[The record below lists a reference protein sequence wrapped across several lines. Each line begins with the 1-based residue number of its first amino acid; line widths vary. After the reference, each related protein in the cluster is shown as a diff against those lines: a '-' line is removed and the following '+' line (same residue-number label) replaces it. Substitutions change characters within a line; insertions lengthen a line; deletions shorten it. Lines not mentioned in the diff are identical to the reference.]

1 MVPVPLK
8 NPQCNASGPDAG
20 SLGSLESLGAVAALR
35 FRAAQLS
42 ALGAP
47 GTHRAL
53 AGGTGGISWKLMVDV
68 MAVFWENDEDYNGV
82 FMGAWVCN

>member
-1 MVPVPLK
+1 MH
-8 NPQCNASGPDAG
+8 QD
-20 SLGSLESLGAVAALR
+20 
-35 FRAAQLS
+35 QM
-42 ALGAP
+42 LGAP